1 MKNQDFPK
9 AEDHPNF
16 KPASTKKKKG
26 IQEHSQEVP
35 KEKYFQENLKNRYQ
49 YL

>member
-16 KPASTKKKKG
+16 KPASMKERRET
-26 IQEHSQEVP
+26 QEQNHEVL
-35 KEKYFQENLKNRYQ
+35 KEKYFHENLIGRSQ
-49 YL
+49 YP